1 MIEPYPLSLLLNN
14 RAVAVIG
21 GGGIAERK
29 VLSLLDTG
37 AKITVI
43 APKATKKIKSLA
55 AKKKIVLKLRNFV
68 HDDLKGKLLI
78 FAATNSD
85 EVNKQVSRSAR
96 KKGIL
101 VNCVDDPKECDFFVP
116 SFFRRGSLL
125 LAVSTGGKIPAL
137 AKKIRRDIELSY
149 GALFAEYVKLLAKAR
164 GAIYRK
170 APLSFQKKR
179 DLIEKMIES
188 NILSLLKKGKKKKVS
203 KIIQEFLQ
211 KNL

>member
-1 MIEPYPLSLLLNN
+1 MIEPYPLNLLLNN

-21 GGGIAERK
+21 GGGVAERK

-55 AKKKIVLKLRNFV
+55 TKKKVVLNLRDFV

-78 FAATNSD
+78 FAATNSE
-85 EVNKQVSRSAR
+85 EVNKQVAHAAR

-101 VNCVDDPKECDFFVP
+101 VNCVDDPQECDFFVP
-116 SFFRRGSLL
+116 SFFRRGSFV
-125 LAVSTGGKIPAL
+125 LAVSTGGKVPAL
-137 AKKIRRDIELSY
+137 SKKIRRDIELSY
-149 GALFAEYVKLLAKAR
+149 GARFAEYVKLLAKVR
-164 GAIYRK
+164 EKIYQK
-170 APLSFQKKR
+170 ISLSFQQKK
-179 DLIEKMIES
+179 DLIEKLIES
-188 NILSLLKKGKKKKVS
+188 NILSLLKEGKKKEAAKL
-203 KIIQEFLQ
+203 IQEFLQ

>member
-1 MIEPYPLSLLLNN
+1 MIEPYPLNLLLNN
-14 RAVAVIG
+14 RAVTVIG
-21 GGGIAERK
+21 GGGVAERK

-55 AKKKIVLKLRNFV
+55 AKKKVVLKLRNFV

-85 EVNKQVSRSAR
+85 EVNKQVSYLAR

-164 GAIYRK
+164 GTIYRK
-170 APLSFQKKR
+170 ASLSFQKKR
-179 DLIEKMIES
+179 DLIEKLIES
-188 NILSLLKKGKKKKVS
+188 NILFLLKKGKKKEVS

>member
-29 VLSLLDTG
+29 VLRLLDTG

-55 AKKKIVLKLRNFV
+55 AKKKVVLKLRNFV
-68 HDDLKGKLLI
+68 HYYLKGKLLI

-85 EVNKQVSRSAR
+85 EVNKQVSRLAR

>member
-55 AKKKIVLKLRNFV
+55 AKKKVVLKLRNFV

-78 FAATNSD
+78 FAATNLD
-85 EVNKQVSRSAR
+85 EVNKQVSRLAR

-125 LAVSTGGKIPAL
+125 LTVSTGGKIPAL

-149 GALFAEYVKLLAKAR
+149 GALFAEYVTLLAKAR

-170 APLSFQKKR
+170 ASLSFQKKR
-179 DLIEKMIES
+179 DLIEKLVES
-188 NILSLLKKGKKKKVS
+188 NILPLLKAGKKKEAS

>member
-1 MIEPYPLSLLLNN
+1 MIEPYPLNLLLNN

-55 AKKKIVLKLRNFV
+55 AKKKVVLKLRNLV

-85 EVNKQVSRSAR
+85 EVNKQVSRLAR

>member
-1 MIEPYPLSLLLNN
+1 MIEPYPLNLLLNN

-21 GGGIAERK
+21 GGGVAERK

-85 EVNKQVSRSAR
+85 EVNKQVSRLAR

-164 GAIYRK
+164 GAIYRNTS
-170 APLSFQKKR
+170 LSFQKKR

-188 NILSLLKKGKKKKVS
+188 NILSLLKKGKKEEAS
-203 KIIQEFLQ
+203 KIIREFLQ

>member
-55 AKKKIVLKLRNFV
+55 AKKKVVLKLRNFV

-85 EVNKQVSRSAR
+85 EVNKQVSRLAR